1 MSEMMKK
8 IAEENVNKKAIL
20 FLNNNFR
27 YEIKILDCDGE
38 FLKVID
44 IKNLSTK
51 YFRLAEVQSLEIIG
65 D

>member
-1 MSEMMKK
+1 MSEIMKDM
-8 IAEENVNKKAIL
+8 IIENVNKKALL

-27 YEIKILDCDGE
+27 YEVKILDCDGE

-44 IKNLSTK
+44 IKNLTTK
-51 YFRLAEVQSLEIIG
+51 YFRLAEVQSVEVIG

>member
-1 MSEMMKK
+1 MKDM
-8 IAEENVNKKAIL
+8 IIENVNKKALL

-27 YEIKILDCDGE
+27 YEVKILDCDGE

-44 IKNLSTK
+44 IKNLTTK
-51 YFRLAEVQSLEIIG
+51 YFRLAEVQSVEVIG